1 MSKVIA
7 KLAPAVKNKVRT
19 LPTGPLLTLT
29 VITGLVPVI
38 PMI

>member
-19 LPTGPLLTLT
+19 LSTGLLLTLT

-38 PMI
+38 LIL